1 MMHVLSHEDFMKTVI
16 LAAVAAAAVAAPAF
30 AQDAAP
36 FTGPR
41 AGVTVGYDSVE
52 DFKDG
57 VSYGVSAGYDIA
69 LTPNVTFGPE
79 VTLGD
84 TTADADVAGLEVSRD
99 LAASVR
105 LGYILNPQVLVFG
118 KVGYA
123 STRFE
128 ASNSNAGF
136 ALEGVRFGGGLE
148 YAISPNTYISAEY
161 QRTEYEDN
169 GSRDAGV
176 VGIGFRF

>member
-1 MMHVLSHEDFMKTVI
+1 MKTAI
-16 LAAVAAAAVAAPAF
+16 IAAIAAATVSVPAF

-41 AGVTVGYDSVE
+41 AGIILGYDKVQGG
-52 DFKDG
+52 DG
-57 VSYGVSAGYDIA
+57 FTYGVSTGYDLA
-69 LTPNVTFGPE
+69 VTPRITFGPE
-79 VTLGD
+79 VSLSES
-84 TTADADVAGLEVSRD
+84 TAKFGGVDVSRD

-105 LGYILNPQVLVFG
+105 LGYVVTPKVLAFG

-123 STRFE
+123 NSRFE
-128 ASNSNAGF
+128 IPGAHQT
-136 ALEGVRFGGGLE
+136 LEGVRYGGGLE
-148 YAISPNTYISAEY
+148 YSVTPRTYISAEY

-169 GSRDAGV
+169 FGGRDAGV

>member
-1 MMHVLSHEDFMKTVI
+1 MKTV
-16 LAAVAAAAVAAPAF
+16 LFAAAVAAAAVSAPAF

-41 AGVTVGYDSVE
+41 AGVTAGYDSFSDE
-52 DFKDG
+52 DGFA
-57 VSYGVSAGYDIA
+57 YGLTAGYDVEI
-69 LTPNVTFGPE
+69 TPGLTFGPE
-79 VTLGD
+79 VSFSD
-84 TTADADVAGLEVSRD
+84 TTVGAGGTEISRD

-105 LGYILNPQVLVFG
+105 LGYVLTPQILAFG

-123 STRFE
+123 NTRLE
-128 ASNSNAGF
+128 ASNSNLGF
-136 ALEGVRFGGGLE
+136 SVEGVRFGGGLE
-148 YAISPNTYISAEY
+148 YALTGNTYISAEY

-169 GSRDAGV
+169 IGGRDAGV

>member
-1 MMHVLSHEDFMKTVI
+1 MKTVI
-16 LAAVAAAAVAAPAF
+16 FAAAAAAAFSAPAF

-41 AGVTVGYDSVE
+41 AGVTVGYDSFGDE
-52 DFKDG
+52 KG
-57 VSYGVSAGYDIA
+57 VSYGVSAGYDVA
-69 LTPNVTFGPE
+69 LTPSITFGPE

-84 TTADADVAGLEVSRD
+84 TTTDAAGTDLSRD

-105 LGYILNPQVLVFG
+105 LGYVLTPQVLAFG

-123 STRFE
+123 STRIEF
-128 ASNSNAGF
+128 AGSGAAF
-136 ALEGVRFGGGLE
+136 EGVRFGGGLE
-148 YAISPNTYISAEY
+148 YGITSNTYISAEY
-161 QRTEYEDN
+161 QRTEYEA
-169 GSRDAGV
+169 GIGGRDAGV

>member
-1 MMHVLSHEDFMKTVI
+1 MHSLLHEDFMKTVI
-16 LAAVAAAAVAAPAF
+16 FAAVAAAAVVAPAF

-41 AGVTVGYDSVE
+41 AGVTVGYDNLGNE
-52 DFKDG
+52 G

-84 TTADADVAGLEVSRD
+84 STVDSAGVEVSRD

-105 LGYILNPQVLVFG
+105 LGYILTPQVLAFG

-123 STRFE
+123 STRLE

>member
-1 MMHVLSHEDFMKTVI
+1 MKTVI
-16 LAAVAAAAVAAPAF
+16 FAAVAAAAFSAPAF

-41 AGVTVGYDSVE
+41 AGVTVGYDSFGDE
-52 DFKDG
+52 EG
-57 VSYGVSAGYDIA
+57 VSYGVSAGYDVA
-69 LTPNVTFGPE
+69 LTPSITFGPE

-84 TTADADVAGLEVSRD
+84 TTTDAPGADLSRD

-105 LGYILNPQVLVFG
+105 LGYVLNPQVLAFG

-123 STRFE
+123 STRLE

-148 YAISPNTYISAEY
+148 YAISGNTYISAEY

>member
-1 MMHVLSHEDFMKTVI
+1 MHSLLHEDFMKTVI
-16 LAAVAAAAVAAPAF
+16 FAAVAAAAVAAPAF

-41 AGVTVGYDSVE
+41 AGVTVGYDSFGDE
-52 DFKDG
+52 EG

-69 LTPNVTFGPE
+69 LTPNITFGPE

-84 TTADADVAGLEVSRD
+84 TTTDSGNTDLSRD

-105 LGYILNPQVLVFG
+105 LGYVLNPQVLAFG

-123 STRFE
+123 STRIE
-128 ASNSNAGF
+128 VAGNGAAF
-136 ALEGVRFGGGLE
+136 EGVRFGGGLE
-148 YAISPNTYISAEY
+148 YAISPTTYISAEY
-161 QRTEYEDN
+161 QRSEYEA
-169 GSRDAGV
+169 GIGGRDAGV